1 MENIRGAI
9 LMVLSMLGFAIE
21 DMLIKQM
28 SGGVPLGQILMT
40 LGAGGGLAFGIW
52 AQLRGAR
59 VLGPDIWN
67 PAVLARNGC
76 EAVGTIGYTS
86 AVVFSPLST
95 ATAIAQAI
103 PLLVTMGAALF
114 LAEPVGWR
122 RWSAILAGFA
132 GVMLVVQPGGEGF
145 VPASLFAVMGSVG
158 LAGRDL
164 AARRVPAR
172 VISVQLAC
180 YGFVTLVPTGLLLL
194 AVTGDRAVI
203 PDGADAGRLVA
214 AMGIGVF
221 AYYAITAASRLGD
234 VSVIAPYRY
243 ARLIFGITI
252 GMIAFGERPDG
263 LALTGAAV
271 IAASGLYTFVREARL
286 RRASQIRAAAV

>member
-9 LMVLSMLGFAIE
+9 LMVLAMLGFAIE
-21 DMLIKQM
+21 DMFIKQM
-28 SGGVPLGQILMT
+28 SGGVPLGQILMS
-40 LGAGGGLAFGIW
+40 LGGGGALVFGIW
-52 AQLRGAR
+52 AHLRGAR
-59 VLGPDIWN
+59 VLGPDLWH
-67 PAVLARNGC
+67 PAILVRNGC

-86 AVVFSPLST
+86 AIFFSPLST

-114 LAEPVGWR
+114 FAEPVGWR

-145 VPASLFAVMGSVG
+145 VPASLFAVMGAVG

-164 AARRVPAR
+164 ASRRVPAR

-180 YGFVTLVPTGLLLL
+180 YGFLTLVPTGLFLL

-203 PDGADAGRLVA
+203 PDGTDGARLLA
-214 AMGIGVF
+214 ALGIGIF

-252 GMIAFGERPDG
+252 GMIAFGERPDT
-263 LALTGAAV
+263 LALAGSAV
-271 IAASGLYTFVREARL
+271 IVASGLYTFLREARL
-286 RRASQIRAAAV
+286 RRASQTRAAAV